1 MLIIHKRKQVRLGG
15 LTIPLSSSIALLL
28 ARIVDTVNIV
38 GVIGAVSISGIIST
52 IGVISICVA
61 SILCVN
67 PNHPTSNRAYAEERE
82 NSEDYNAHINRAS
95 SGFNPT
101 IAMSIAG
108 DLSQTTNSNY
118 DQTNYRTHNVKITGQ
133 DIASY
138 SLYISSTSTTQSNL
152 VHDTENNF
160 VIKPANGETGE
171 NLANNTWG
179 YAMSNLNEDI
189 RSVSYHGLPSYSS
202 PATLLSDSTTET
214 NIDITKQLTF
224 AVRFS
229 NDAPSGHYRTNVL
242 LSLASEP
249 KSVTGFANIIAMQ
262 DMTADVC
269 KSVAIGTTGELYDTR
284 DKEIYSVR
292 KHEDGNCWMT
302 SNLRLNTK
310 GLIANAHST
319 TLTASDT
326 DIAEG
331 SYVLP
336 DSDINGFDTSDYYVS
351 QMYYA
356 GNPING
362 AYYSWTAATAG
373 SGDANLTKGDAPS
386 SICPKGWKLP
396 PNSGNGSYA
405 NFTEK
410 TGITDN
416 AAGSEKI
423 RATPYEFVYAGYVY
437 DSELVNI
444 NLVGTYWSNTSMSE
458 QIADLLYLTNSEL
471 LPSAQFALRP
481 VGQSIRCV
489 TTTPE
494 EHAYQISYKLKNGY
508 MLNDTHPVMPEDQT
522 VTTADTSYTF
532 NVGGVDTTIVS
543 GGPING
549 QCNIKNWLGSDGNIY
564 TPGSTITLDLSMPA
578 ITLTTNET
586 KNCKPGAA

>member
-1 MLIIHKRKQVRLGG
+1 
-15 LTIPLSSSIALLL
+15 
-28 ARIVDTVNIV
+28 
-38 GVIGAVSISGIIST
+38 
-52 IGVISICVA
+52 
-61 SILCVN
+61 
-67 PNHPTSNRAYAEERE
+67 
-82 NSEDYNAHINRAS
+82 
-95 SGFNPT
+95 
-101 IAMSIAG
+101 
-108 DLSQTTNSNY
+108 
-118 DQTNYRTHNVKITGQ
+118 
-133 DIASY
+133 
-138 SLYISSTSTTQSNL
+138 
-152 VHDTENNF
+152 
-160 VIKPANGETGE
+160 
-171 NLANNTWG
+171 
-179 YAMSNLNEDI
+179 
-189 RSVSYHGLPSYSS
+189 
-202 PATLLSDSTTET
+202 
-214 NIDITKQLTF
+214 
-224 AVRFS
+224 
-229 NDAPSGHYRTNVL
+229 
-242 LSLASEP
+242 
-249 KSVTGFANIIAMQ
+249 
-262 DMTADVC
+262 
-269 KSVAIGTTGELYDTR
+269 
-284 DKEIYSVR
+284 
-292 KHEDGNCWMT
+292 MT

-326 DIAEG
+326 DIAES

>member
-38 GVIGAVSISGIIST
+38 GVIGTVSISGIIST
-52 IGVISICVA
+52 IGVISIGVA

-138 SLYISSTSTTQSNL
+138 SLYTSSTSTTQSNL

-202 PATLLSDSTTET
+202 PTTLLSDSTTEA

-249 KSVTGFANIIAMQ
+249 KSVTGFANILAMQ

-302 SNLRLNTK
+302 SNLRLNAK

-326 DIAEG
+326 DIAGG

-396 PNSGNGSYA
+396 PVGGLGSYSNLTTIIGA
-405 NFTEK
+405 SNSE
-410 TGITDN
+410 
-416 AAGSEKI
+416 AGSKLI
-423 RATPYEFVYAGYVY
+423 RSQPYDFVLAGTVYNKSLNYLGIDGRYWTRTAYSAANACYLYIITPSVNPTNVNNRGAGF
-437 DSELVNI
+437 
-444 NLVGTYWSNTSMSE
+444 T
-458 QIADLLYLTNSEL
+458 
-471 LPSAQFALRP
+471 
-481 VGQSIRCV
+481 IRCV

-494 EHAYQISYKLKNGY
+494 EHMYQISYKLKNGY
-508 MLNDTHPVMPEDQT
+508 MLNGTHPIMPEDQT

-564 TPGSTITLDLSMPA
+564 APGSTITLNLSMPA